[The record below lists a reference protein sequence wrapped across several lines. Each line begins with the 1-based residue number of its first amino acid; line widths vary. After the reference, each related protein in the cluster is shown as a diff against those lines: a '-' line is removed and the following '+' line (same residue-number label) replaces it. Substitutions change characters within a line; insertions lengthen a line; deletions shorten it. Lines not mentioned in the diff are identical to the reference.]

1 MLSSAEEDVAGGVA
15 LDAGEEGA
23 VFGETGDGD
32 GVGGAVAHEE
42 GGDED
47 VAEGDDAAAEEVD
60 GEELF
65 AGFGAELDTLA
76 FFGKVGA
83 LGEDVEGVEAGEHGA
98 GLSWSGVG
106 GFGEGLAEVGCDG
119 RRGFAVLGEGTSAAT
134 VVGCGWRDLA
144 LGEEVSD
151 GGDGGF
157 DFGAEL
163 GGEGDV
169 LAAACGAVEEGAG
182 GDGDAEHFF
191 EAEGL
196 GAELEGVGGVFF
208 GAAAF
213 VFDGEG
219 RGALAEL
226 DGVGLANEAKA
237 FGDEPEAAAGADAVA
252 DFVAGLVDAFVHE
265 AAFGGEAV
273 FLPNAGDMDEGALA
287 GANPPVL
294 ECGEGD
300 ALRVGHLPSS
310 LSGTRV
316 MPAGRSLSST
326 VTS

>member
-1 MLSSAEEDVAGGVA
+1 M
-15 LDAGEEGA
+15 DAGEEGA
-23 VFGETGDGD
+23 VLGEAGDGD
-32 GVGGAVAHEE
+32 GVVGAMPHEE

-47 VAEGDDAAAEEVD
+47 VAEGDDAAAEEMD
-60 GEELF
+60 GKELF
-65 AGFGAELDTLA
+65 AGFSAELDAFA

-98 GLSWSGVG
+98 EPLWSGVG
-106 GFGEGLAEVGCDG
+106 GFGEGLSEIVCDG
-119 RRGFAVLGEGTSAAT
+119 RCGFAVLGEGASAAT
-134 VVGCGWRDLA
+134 VVGCGRGNLA

-151 GGDGGF
+151 GGNGGF

-163 GGEGDV
+163 GGEGYV
-169 LAAACGAVEEGAG
+169 LSAAGGAVEEGSG
-182 GDGDAEHFF
+182 RNSHAEHFF

-196 GAELEGVGGVFF
+196 GAELKGVDVVFL
-208 GAAAF
+208 GASVL

-219 RGALAEL
+219 WGVLAEL
-226 DGVGLANEAKA
+226 DGIGLADEPEAL
-237 FGDEPEAAAGADAVA
+237 GDELEAAAGADAVA
-252 DFVAGLVDAFVHE
+252 DFVTGFVNAFVHE

-287 GANPPVL
+287 GADPPVL
-294 ECGEGD
+294 ECGEGN

-310 LSGTRV
+310 LSGTMV
-316 MPAGRSLSST
+316 MPAGRSLSFT